1 MIILGTAKEMYKIS
15 NFDEAMKKDVE
26 AVLNILDSNY
36 GTERNYFSEGGFVGI
51 VGTVGD
57 FQKLFFD
64 WKIDLKSE
72 PCEYSLRVGGYIK
85 KLFITN
91 PDFAIVIYT
100 KEELL

>member
-57 FQKLFFD
+57 FQKLFID

-72 PCEYSLRVGGYIK
+72 PCEYSLRVRGYVK

>member
-1 MIILGTAKEMYKIS
+1 MIILGTKKEMQRIS
-15 NFDEAMKKDVE
+15 NFDETLQRDIE

-36 GTERNYFSEGGFVGI
+36 GEERNYFSVSGFVGI
-51 VGTVGD
+51 VSTGGD
-57 FQKLFFD
+57 FQKLFSN

-72 PCEYSLRVGGYIK
+72 PCEYSMKVGGYVK